1 MRSTFYTLLLL
12 AAGYLSGYA
21 QNSGKNIFD
30 IARSGSITELN
41 TLTEKDPKAI
51 NEIDSRGYTALILAC
66 YRGNIPVAMY
76 LIDHADNINHVSSQG
91 TALAT
96 MTVHY
101 NKDLT
106 LKLLEKGANANL
118 ADQNGE
124 TPLFLA
130 VKSGNEEL
138 VRILLDHKADVTIKD
153 NQHKTVFEYAV
164 ESNDHTIIN
173 LLKNKK

>member
-1 MRSTFYTLLLL
+1 MKKTVYILLLTICS
-12 AAGYLSGYA
+12 LSGYG
-21 QNSGKNIFD
+21 QNSDKNIFD
-30 IARSGSITELN
+30 IARSGSLTELN
-41 TLTEKDPKAI
+41 ALTEKDPKAI

-66 YRGNIPVAMY
+66 YRGNIPVALH
-76 LIDHADNINHVSSQG
+76 LIDHADNINHVSAQG

-106 LKLLEKGANANL
+106 LKLLEKGANPNL

-138 VRILLDHKADVTIKD
+138 VRILLDHKADATIKD
-153 NQHKTVFEYAV
+153 NQQKTVFEYAI
-164 ESNDHTIIN
+164 ESNNKAIIN
-173 LLKNKK
+173 LLKK

>member
-1 MRSTFYTLLLL
+1 MKKTVYILLLL
-12 AAGYLSGYA
+12 TICSLSGYG
-21 QNSGKNIFD
+21 QNSDKNIFD
-30 IARSGSITELN
+30 IARNGSLTELN
-41 TLTEKDPKAI
+41 ALTEKDPKAI

-66 YRGNIPVAMY
+66 YRGNIPVALH
-76 LIDHADNINHVSSQG
+76 LIDHADNINHVSAQG

-106 LKLLEKGANANL
+106 LKLLEKGANPNL

-138 VRILLDHKADVTIKD
+138 VRILLENKADAAIKD
-153 NQHKTVFEYAV
+153 NQQKTVFEYAI
-164 ESNDHTIIN
+164 ESNNQAIIN
-173 LLKNKK
+173 LLKK